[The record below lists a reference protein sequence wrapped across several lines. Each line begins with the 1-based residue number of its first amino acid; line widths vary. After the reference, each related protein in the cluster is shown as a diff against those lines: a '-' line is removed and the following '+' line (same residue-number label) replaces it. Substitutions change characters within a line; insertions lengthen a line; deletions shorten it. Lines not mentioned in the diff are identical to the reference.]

1 MLGELTSYKVV
12 VWRFGILILIK
23 SSFFEHGMPYFPQLR
38 NITSVKYTRPSDY
51 VTHLSIW

>member
-1 MLGELTSYKVV
+1 
-12 VWRFGILILIK
+12 LIK